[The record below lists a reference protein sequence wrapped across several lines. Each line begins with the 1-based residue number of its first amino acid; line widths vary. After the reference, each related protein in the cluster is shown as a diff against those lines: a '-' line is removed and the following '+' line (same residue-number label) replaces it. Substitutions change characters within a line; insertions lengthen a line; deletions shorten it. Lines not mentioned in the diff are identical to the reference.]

1 DPWCPAVA
9 AEWERAVKPI
19 SYGPGFETLLTC
31 LDQFPLPQS
40 ETSRV
45 EQSGSR
51 HELHAGAKKR
61 KVVKGQQMRG
71 KHQRLC
77 PGIRELARAPAW
89 SWSETFLGPGLIKA
103 RNLWKS
109 PGVPISKK
117 GWELG
122 NEAIRALDASAF
134 GKT

>member
-1 DPWCPAVA
+1 MGT
-9 AEWERAVKPI
+9 AVKPI

-51 HELHAGAKKR
+51 HELHAGAKRR
-61 KVVKGQQMRG
+61 KVVKDEQMRG
-71 KHQRLC
+71 KDQRLC

-89 SWSETFLGPGLIKA
+89 SWFETFLGPGLIKA
-103 RNLWKS
+103 VEPLEIAGRTDIEEGL
-109 PGVPISKK
+109 GA
-117 GWELG
+117 WE
-122 NEAIRALDASAF
+122 
-134 GKT
+134 